1 MGYFGVAA
9 TPLPHTTSLIYGAC
23 RAAQARQTRSLGLRV
38 SAPAISSR
46 VQSSAPHTVGQELNT
61 RFF

>member
-1 MGYFGVAA
+1 VPGRTS
-9 TPLPHTTSLIYGAC
+9 TPDPIPWV
-23 RAAQARQTRSLGLRV
+23 RV

-46 VQSSAPHTVGQELNT
+46 VQSSAPHTVGQELNI